1 MTDMLATDTGAQT
14 AATPATDF
22 TDDMGMDMDMTPQ
35 TAGTTPTAGHTNDI
49 MTDSGPCLAVRVGAE
64 LAGSFFVC
72 FAVYALASFGS
83 AIFGINMAYVAV
95 ATGAAYAAVTFALSR
110 VSEAQLNPAV
120 TLAAVLT
127 SRTKVLDGALYA
139 VFQLVGALAAGALV
153 RFLLPTSEQIA
164 SSIWFTP
171 MVNGYDKNSV
181 TYATI
186 GQYGISFGISQA
198 IAVELIA
205 SLIIVAVAMATLGS
219 KRQAP
224 AMGLAYGIGAGF
236 TFPVTNAALN
246 PARAT
251 GIAVFARD
259 AGLQDN
265 PLGQLWVFWLGPVL
279 AAALVAL
286 AMIVT
291 EMMRDAAAKRK
302 AVASAEA
309 AQADFMMNG
318 AEAAEANVAADA
330 AGYMPAQ
337 SSHDQADAQEGAQQ
351 AEPQG
356 DADEGVERH

>member
-1 MTDMLATDTGAQT
+1 MTDTANDMDT
-14 AATPATDF
+14 
-22 TDDMGMDMDMTPQ
+22 DMDMTPQ
-35 TAGTTPTAGHTNDI
+35 TLETAQSVNDTND
-49 MTDSGPCLAVRVGAE
+49 TAANASPCLAVRVGAE

-110 VSEAQLNPAV
+110 VSGAQLNPAV

-127 SRTKVLDGALYA
+127 SKTKVLDGVLYA

-153 RFLLPTSEQIA
+153 RFLLPTSEQIT

-181 TYATI
+181 TYSTI

-205 SLIIVAVAMATLGS
+205 SLIIVAVAMATMGS

-265 PLGQLWVFWLGPVL
+265 PLGQLWVFWLCPVL

-286 AMIVT
+286 VMIVT
-291 EMMRDAAAKRK
+291 EMMRDAAAKK
-302 AVASAEA
+302 ASKTAEVA
-309 AQADFMMNG
+309 QVGIMMDG
-318 AEAAEANVAADA
+318 AEADGMAADMA
-330 AGYMPAQ
+330 EDADMPAQ
-337 SSHDQADAQEGAQQ
+337 ISHDQTDAQESAQQ

-356 DADEGVERH
+356 NADEGVERR